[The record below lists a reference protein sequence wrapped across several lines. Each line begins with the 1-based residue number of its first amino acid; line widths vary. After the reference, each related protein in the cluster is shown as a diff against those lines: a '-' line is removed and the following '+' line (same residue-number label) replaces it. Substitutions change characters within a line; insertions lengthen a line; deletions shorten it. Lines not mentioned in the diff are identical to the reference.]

1 MKQLSG
7 PVVSLPRSLTSLETW
22 GFGFSGLLLWLGT
35 APAMHAAL
43 GTQALWVWLPGTIVG
58 VLLNLQ
64 VKRLGMHFP
73 DVAGGTPNYMTRLLQ
88 RFPSVARYGAIGYL
102 LGWVSVPPM
111 NAIILTD
118 LIKANLEPLGIT
130 CPSMLLRISFTLLPF
145 IVAFSGTRTLG
156 ILHTFFVFPAIGFL
170 VTFCLQGMGWLSVA
184 PTSPGLLPDTWSGI
198 AAIDWLKWFF
208 IAVYAVYGCETA
220 SSFVAE
226 SRQPTVTL
234 RCLSVT
240 AGFIPIVY
248 FAGSWVVMRL
258 ATAPG
263 LEDSAYLNLVAAAQP
278 FWGTLAPALVTFLIT
293 SGCLL
298 SSATAVSNCPRI
310 LYQLAKDE
318 YLPPIFTAASRQ
330 GVLVPS
336 LLFTFLLSLLC
347 LLWGDVDH
355 VVMVTGTGY
364 LTSMMAIHWGLWVR
378 RKRPETRWSWLSLGF
393 FGIEAVVLVVGGLA
407 WGWLDLLLGLLLPFA
422 VGLTGVWLPRLRLA
436 PLQLTWW
443 LQREHKPV
451 RTSKA
456 DWIAL
461 QVTILILL
469 VCGAVSAGWLVRAG
483 LERHSMGSH
492 MALFSILLMTVA
504 FVGVAIACW
513 TSLPQIAAI
522 TEAREAVER
531 TLSELQR
538 TQTQLVQA
546 EKMSSL
552 GQLVAGVAHEINNPV
567 NFIYGNLTHVRE
579 YSQDL
584 LNLIQLY
591 EQYYPNPVAAIKA
604 EAEAVDLDFL
614 QEDLIKTL
622 DSMKIGTDRIRQI
635 VLSLRNFSRMD
646 EAEFKAVN
654 IHEGIDSTLLI
665 LQHRLKA
672 RSDRPEIRLIKDY
685 GHLPPVECYP
695 GPLNQVLMNILANAI
710 DALEESNANRTYQE
724 IEAQP
729 NQITI
734 RTSVLQ
740 DDWIEIA
747 IADNGPGMPAAI
759 QQRLFD
765 PFFTTKPAGKG
776 TGMGMSISFQII
788 TEKHRGRLKCSSSP
802 GSGTEFMIQIPMR
815 QSDHEGVGSSHS

>member
-1 MKQLSG
+1 MNQPSL
-7 PVVSLPRSLTSLETW
+7 PAFSLPRSLTSLEAW

-43 GTQALWVWLPGTIVG
+43 GSQAIWVWLPGTIVG
-58 VLLNLQ
+58 MLLNLQ
-64 VKRLGMHFP
+64 VKRLGTYFP
-73 DVAGGTPNYMTRLLQ
+73 DVAGGTPNYTTRLLQ
-88 RFPSVARYGAIGYL
+88 RFPNVARYGAIGYL
-102 LGWVSVPPM
+102 LGWASVPPM

-118 LIKANLEPLGIT
+118 LIQENLEPLGIA
-130 CPSMLLRISFTLLPF
+130 CPIMPLRIGFAILPF

-170 VTFCLQGMGWLSVA
+170 VTFCLQGIGWLSLA

-198 AAIDWLKWFF
+198 AAIDWMKWFF

-220 SSFVAE
+220 SSFVAD
-226 SRQPTVTL
+226 SRKPTATL

-258 ATAPG
+258 ATDVG
-263 LEDSAYLNLVAAAQP
+263 LGDSAYLNLVAAAQP
-278 FWGTLAPALVTFLIT
+278 FWGVLTPALVTFLIT

-310 LYQLAKDE
+310 LYQLAKDG
-318 YLPPIFTAASRQ
+318 YLPPIFSAVSRR
-330 GVLVPS
+330 GVLEPS
-336 LLFTFLLSLLC
+336 LIFTLLLSLLC
-347 LLWGDVDH
+347 LVWGDVAH

-364 LTSMMAIHWGLWVR
+364 LTSMMAIHWGLWVC

-393 FGIEAVVLVVGGLA
+393 FGMEAAVLIVGGLA
-407 WGWLDLLLGLLLPFA
+407 WGWQDLLIGLLLPLA
-422 VGLTGVWLPRLRLA
+422 VGMAAVWLPRLHFA
-436 PLQLTWW
+436 PFDLSWW
-443 LQREHKPV
+443 LQRDRQPL
-451 RTSKA
+451 RAPKA

-469 VCGAVSAGWLVRAG
+469 VCGAVSIGWLVRAG
-483 LERHSMGSH
+483 LERHGTGSH
-492 MALFSILLMTVA
+492 MALFSILLITIA

-522 TEAREAVER
+522 TEAREEVER
-531 TLSELQR
+531 TLTDLQW

-567 NFIYGNLTHVRE
+567 NFIHGNLIHVRE

-591 EQYYPNPVAAIKA
+591 EKYYPNPVLEIQA
-604 EAEAVDLDFL
+604 EVAAVDLGFL
-614 QEDLIKTL
+614 QNDLIKTL
-622 DSMKIGTDRIRQI
+622 DSMKIGTDRICQI
-635 VLSLRNFSRMD
+635 VLGLRNFSRLD
-646 EAEFKAVN
+646 EADFKEVDL
-654 IHEGIDSTLLI
+654 HEGIDSTLLI

-672 RSDRPEIRLIKDY
+672 RSDRPEIQLIKDY
-685 GHLPPVECYP
+685 GDLPPVECYP

-710 DALEESNANRTYQE
+710 DALEESNAKRTYQE
-724 IEAQP
+724 IEAKP
-729 NQITI
+729 NQITV
-734 RTSVLQ
+734 RTSVVKAE
-740 DDWIEIA
+740 WIEIA
-747 IADNGPGMPAAI
+747 IADNGGGMPETV
-759 QQRLFD
+759 QQRIFN
-765 PFFTTKPAGKG
+765 PFFTTKPVGKG
-776 TGMGMSISFQII
+776 TGMGMSISHQII
-788 TEKHRGRLKCSSSP
+788 TEKHGGHLKCSSSP
-802 GSGTEFMIQIPMR
+802 GAGTEFMIQIPIR
-815 QSDHEGVGSSHS
+815 QLVKSVC

>member
-1 MKQLSG
+1 MDQSSAPIVL
-7 PVVSLPRSLTSLETW
+7 LPRSLTSLETW

-43 GTQALWVWLPGTIVG
+43 GAQAIWVWLPGTIVG
-58 VLLNLQ
+58 ILLNLQ
-64 VKRLGMHFP
+64 IKRLGAYFP
-73 DVAGGTPNYMTRLLQ
+73 DVAGGTPNYITRLLK
-88 RFPSVARYGAIGYL
+88 RFPVIARYGAIGYL

-118 LIKANLEPLGIT
+118 LIKANLEPLGIA
-130 CPSMLLRISFTLLPF
+130 CPSLLLRIGFTMLPF

-170 VTFCLQGMGWLSVA
+170 VTFCLQGLGWLSFA
-184 PTSPGLLPDTWSGI
+184 SMSPGLLPETWTGI
-198 AAIDWLKWFF
+198 AATDWMKWFF

-220 SSFVAE
+220 SSFVAG

-248 FAGSWVVMRL
+248 FVGSWVMMRL
-258 ATAPG
+258 ATEPG
-263 LEDSAYLNLVAAAQP
+263 LGNSAYLNLVAAAHP
-278 FWGTLAPALVTFLIT
+278 FWGTLAPALVTFLMT

-318 YLPPIFTAASRQ
+318 YLPPVFSAVSRRGVLEPSLIFT
-330 GVLVPS
+330 L
-336 LLFTFLLSLLC
+336 LLSLFC
-347 LLWGDVDH
+347 LVWGDVDQ

-364 LTSMMAIHWGLWVR
+364 LTSMMAIHWGLWVCR
-378 RKRPETRWSWLSLGF
+378 QQPETRWSWLSLGF
-393 FGIEAVVLVVGGLA
+393 LGVEATVLVVGGLA
-407 WGWLDLLLGLLLPFA
+407 WGWLNLLLGLLLPLA
-422 VGLTGVWLPRLRLA
+422 VGQVSVGLPRLRFAPFQLA
-436 PLQLTWW
+436 WWQQRDRQPLC
-443 LQREHKPV
+443 RP
-451 RTSKA
+451 KA

-469 VCGAVSAGWLVRAG
+469 VCGAVSIGWLVRAG
-483 LERHSMGSH
+483 LERHGMGSH
-492 MALFSILLMTVA
+492 MALFSILLITVA

-522 TEAREAVER
+522 TEAREEVER
-531 TLSELQR
+531 TLADLQR

-567 NFIYGNLTHVRE
+567 NFIYGNLTHVRG

-584 LNLIQLY
+584 LRLVQLY
-591 EQYYPNPVAAIKA
+591 EQHYPNPAPEIQA
-604 EAEAVDLDFL
+604 EAEEIDLDFL
-614 QEDLIKTL
+614 QKDLIKTL
-622 DSMKIGTDRIRQI
+622 DSMKMGSDRIRQI

-672 RSDRPEIRLIKDY
+672 RSDRPEIRVIKDY
-685 GHLPPVECYP
+685 GNLPLIECYP
-695 GPLNQVLMNILANAI
+695 GPFNQVLMNILANAI

-724 IEAQP
+724 IDTQP
-729 NQITI
+729 DQITV
-734 RTSVLQ
+734 RTSVIENQ
-740 DDWIEIA
+740 WVEIA
-747 IADNGPGMPAAI
+747 IADNGSGMSEAI
-759 QQRLFD
+759 QRLIFN
-765 PFFTTKPAGKG
+765 PFFTTKPVGKG
-776 TGMGMSISFQII
+776 TGMGMSISHQII
-788 TEKHRGRLKCSSSP
+788 TEKHGGHLRCFSSL
-802 GSGTEFMIQIPMR
+802 GSGTEFVIQIPIR
-815 QSDHEGVGSSHS
+815 QSAILSPVTS